1 MWEKKVPELILK
13 KAVYLTLAEE
23 NSLQNEQISLAL
35 VPSDII
41 RELNLKYRGEDSLTD
56 VLAFPLQGEV
66 GPAKRFL
73 GEIIICPS
81 LALIQ
86 ANERGH
92 SLEEELILLVVHGT
106 LHLLGYKDNEDEEK
120 RLMGNKAKNILKLLG
135 KRENII

>member
-23 NSLQNEQISLAL
+23 NNVQDKQISLAL